1 MANWRLSDEGYK
13 LFDEQ
18 LKANGWDLLNK
29 TELATLLKA
38 DRSNM
43 VTNLLNRTHEGQK
56 SKLKGVM
63 IRLGLDEDEVESD
76 SFARKYFQEVKNS
89 PKSLSDNSLD
99 SLGEEIEIQELA
111 QIDVENPFQPLYL
124 PVDKAEQFFNRE
136 GELGEIFDLLN
147 SGSGGVNLLG
157 DRQMGKTSMLR
168 RISQLAASELRDKWE
183 PIYLSLHNIHSEADF
198 YHAFCDE
205 LGVETCTGYAL
216 TRIMKSRRVLLLL
229 DEVENLQG
237 DGFTKAIRDVL
248 RGFVGDRFLRLVVAS
263 CTLLDQLFPD
273 SNDQKSTSPLQHVCP
288 PVTLKPWQKSM
299 MEKFVKARLEPT
311 GISFSEKEMEKLWLD
326 SQGHPQK
333 LMKACF
339 DLYRQYRQNL

>member
-1 MANWRLSDEGYK
+1 LANWGLNIDGQK
-13 LFDEQ
+13 LFLDT
-18 LKANGWDLLNK
+18 LKDLGWHSESHS
-29 TELATLLKA
+29 ELARLLKVDRATATKLKDGKYQGHKSKLVSVMIQIGLKA
-38 DRSNM
+38 D
-43 VTNLLNRTHEGQK
+43 
-56 SKLKGVM
+56 
-63 IRLGLDEDEVESD
+63 EVELD
-76 SFARKYFQEVKNS
+76 SFAKKYFQEVKNS

-99 SLGEEIEIQELA
+99 SLDEQIEIQELE
-111 QIDVENPFQPLYL
+111 QIAVKNPFQPLYL
-124 PVDKAEQFFNRE
+124 PVDNVEQFFNRE
-136 GELGEIFDLLN
+136 GELREIFDLLN

-205 LGVETCTGYAL
+205 LGVETFTGYAL

-273 SNDQKSTSPLQHVCP
+273 SNDKKLTSPLHHVCP
-288 PVTLKPWQKSM
+288 PVTLKPWQKPM
-299 MEKFVKARLEPT
+299 VEKFVKTRLEPT
-311 GISFSEKEMEKLWLD
+311 GISFSEKEMEKLWLE

-339 DLYRQYRQNL
+339 DLYRHYCQNL

>member
-13 LFDEQ
+13 LFNER

-29 TELATLLKA
+29 TELAKLLKVY
-38 DRSNM
+38 RSNM
-43 VTNLLNRTHEGQK
+43 VSNLLNRTHEGQK
-56 SKLKGVM
+56 AKLEFVM
-63 IRLGLDEDEVESD
+63 IRLGLEEDEVESD
-76 SFARKYFQEVKNS
+76 SFARKYFQEIKNS
-89 PKSLSDNSLD
+89 PKSLSVKSLVD
-99 SLGEEIEIQELA
+99 RLDEQMEIQELE
-111 QIDVENPFQPLYL
+111 QIDVKNPFQPLYL
-124 PVDKAEQFFNRE
+124 PVDKAEQFFDRE
-136 GELGEIFDLLN
+136 GELREIFDLLN

-183 PIYLSLHNIHSEADF
+183 PIYLSLHNIHSETDF
-198 YHAFCDE
+198 YQAFCDE
-205 LGVETCTGYAL
+205 LDVENCTGYAL
-216 TRIMKSRRVLLLL
+216 TRIMKSRHVLLLL

-273 SNDQKSTSPLQHVCP
+273 SNDKKLTSPLHHICL
-288 PVTLKPWQKSM
+288 PVTLKPWQKPM
-299 MEKFVKARLEPT
+299 VEKFVKARLETT
-311 GISFSEKEMEKLWLD
+311 GISFSEKEMEKLWLE

-333 LMKACF
+333 LMKSCF
-339 DLYRQYRQNL
+339 DLYRQYR